1 MYAVRVL
8 GIPNLRDIGGHETA
22 DGRRVRTGL
31 VFRSGQ
37 LDRSD
42 GADLAGLGVRT
53 VYDLRTERERGVAPD
68 RVPEGVR
75 VIVADVLGGAVDS
88 AAAKLTAYAADVQIA
103 MRELGNGRG
112 VDLLRDSYR
121 QMVSL
126 PSASA
131 AYRDLFAG
139 IVAADGPSLFH
150 CTAGKDRTGW
160 AAAVLLTLAGVPD
173 DVVTRDYLS
182 SNEFVLPAYQPL
194 LDRLA
199 ARGGDPYVLLPLLR
213 VDVSYL
219 DAAWDEMHQRYGTV
233 EAYVDEGLGID
244 PDAIRTALTS

>member
-1 MYAVRVL
+1 MP

-22 DGRRVRTGL
+22 DGRRVRTGR

-37 LDRSD
+37 LDRTD
-42 GADLAGLGVRT
+42 GDDLAGLGVRT
-53 VYDLRTERERGVAPD
+53 VYDLRTERERGLAPD
-68 RVPEGVR
+68 RVPDGVK
-75 VIVADVLGGAVDS
+75 VIIADVLGGAVDS
-88 AAAKLTAYAADVQIA
+88 AAATLTAYAADVQSA
-103 MRELGNGRG
+103 MKELGHGRG
-112 VDLLRDSYR
+112 ADLLRDSYR

-131 AYRDLFAG
+131 AYRDLFTG
-139 IVAADGPSLFH
+139 IVGADGPSLFH

-160 AAAVLLTLAGVPD
+160 AAAVMLTLAGVPD

-199 ARGGDPYVLLPLLR
+199 AKGGDPYVLLPLLR
-213 VDVSYL
+213 VDASYL
-219 DAAWDEMHQRYGTV
+219 DAAWDEMRKMYGSV
-233 EAYVDEGLGID
+233 ETYVGEGLGVD
-244 PDAIRTALTS
+244 PDAVRAALV

>member
-1 MYAVRVL
+1 MP

-53 VYDLRTERERGVAPD
+53 VYDLRTERERAVAPD

-88 AAAKLTAYAADVQIA
+88 AAATLTAYAADVQIA

-126 PSASA
+126 ELAMDASH
-131 AYRDLFAG
+131 RPM
-139 IVAADGPSLFH
+139 VFH

-160 AAAVLLTLAGVPD
+160 ASAVLLTLAGVPD

-219 DAAWDEMHQRYGTV
+219 DAAWDEMRRRYGTV
-233 EAYVDEGLGID
+233 EAYVGKGLGID